1 MLDAMKSFRIP
12 PLGRQLNAV
21 EDEPEE
27 APRPPQ
33 AFRERG
39 AEAARV
45 LKRLMVIA
53 GDHARSAKAL
63 GIELQPDDLRAVIG
77 ALRDH
82 ASGGRGLPVPGARD
96 EVHAHVLDRFF
107 EELVEEPSNIL
118 FTTPTGPDSIRYDAM
133 DPGFWLECLDLL
145 ERTLCPKP

>member
-1 MLDAMKSFRIP
+1 MNSFPIP
-12 PLGRQLNAV
+12 PLGRRLIRA
-21 EDEPEE
+21 EGEPEE
-27 APRPPQ
+27 AGRPPQ
-33 AFRERG
+33 AIENRG

-45 LKRLMVIA
+45 LKRLMILA
-53 GDHARSAKAL
+53 GDHARSATAL
-63 GIELQPDDLRAVIG
+63 GIELRTDDLRAVIA

-82 ASGGRGLPVPGARD
+82 ARGGTGLPVPVARD

-118 FTTPTGPDSIRYDAM
+118 FTTATGPDSIRYDAM

-145 ERTLCPKP
+145 EHTLCPIP